1 MNIIKI
7 AKSCRTLVLASLF
20 GFSADALSSNYSIYA
35 AYVNEE
41 IEDACLSFDNC
52 ELNLLQQEQFESV
65 IVNYLG
71 EQQKLTA
78 EGTHAHLLA
87 TLQTGEYELLAG
99 SAKFNAGN
107 AEVSQIEYT
116 LNWRGIP
123 IFEITTLQ
131 NGLSLEDAVTSS
143 VKTLVEEI
151 EAQHVLHPQFLFQQV
166 KASDYFNELSMPEN
180 VAGFY
185 RQQMQLQQD
194 PTRGTLVRYE
204 HEQFPSAI
212 VDVYVY
218 PIVKHDYQ
226 DKQQELMYLELT
238 KDLQVIE
245 AISEHR
251 DIQTINIGEISSIEN
266 GMVFEVQADDGIE
279 EMFTS
284 QYIFVQ
290 EDKFIKFSANM
301 PAQFSDAMVQEVM
314 SSIAVPPPSEIMN
327 AFRDV
332 DRAFSTAPVQ
342 EYADESD
349 DSEEAT
355 EVVVT
360 AAL

>member
-1 MNIIKI
+1 
-7 AKSCRTLVLASLF
+7 
-20 GFSADALSSNYSIYA
+20 
-35 AYVNEE
+35 
-41 IEDACLSFDNC
+41 
-52 ELNLLQQEQFESV
+52 
-65 IVNYLG
+65 
-71 EQQKLTA
+71 
-78 EGTHAHLLA
+78 
-87 TLQTGEYELLAG
+87 
-99 SAKFNAGN
+99 
-107 AEVSQIEYT
+107 
-116 LNWRGIP
+116 
-123 IFEITTLQ
+123 
-131 NGLSLEDAVTSS
+131 

-151 EAQHVLHPQFLFQQV
+151 EAQYVLHPQFLFQQV
-166 KASDYFNELSMPEN
+166 KASDYFNELSVPEN

-204 HEQFPSAI
+204 HEEFPSAI
-212 VDVYVY
+212 IDVYVY

-226 DKQQELMYLELT
+226 DKHQELMYLELT

-251 DIQTINIGEISSIEN
+251 DIKTINIGEISSIEN
-266 GMVFEVQADDGIE
+266 GMVFEVHADDGIE
-279 EMFTS
+279 EMYTS

-301 PAQFSDAMVQEVM
+301 PAQFSDTMVQEVM

-332 DRAFSTAPVQ
+332 DRAFSTAPAQ
-342 EYADESD
+342 EYADESN
-349 DSEEAT
+349 T
-355 EVVVT
+355 EDTAEVAVT